1 MAWWMNMLIT
11 EVVNNILNSSKSVVT
26 KVSVEEETELKGKS

>member
-1 MAWWMNMLIT
+1 MACWMNMLIT
-11 EVVNNILNSSKSVVT
+11 EVVHNILNSSKSVVT

>member
-1 MAWWMNMLIT
+1 MLIT
-11 EVVNNILNSSKSVVT
+11 EVVLNILNSSKSVVT

>member
-1 MAWWMNMLIT
+1 MACWMNMLIT
-11 EVVNNILNSSKSVVT
+11 EVVLNILNSSKSVVT